1 MTELTKILHI
11 EDEPEILQITGMALE
26 LVGGFTI
33 QQADRGEK
41 ALEMLE
47 DFSPQLILSDV
58 QMPGLTGPETVA
70 RIRQTPGWEN
80 VPAVFLTA
88 RLMDGGAGLLVHP
101 KDLGVVAKPFD
112 PTTLADELRAIWAE
126 AETKAA

>member
-11 EDEPEILQITGMALE
+11 EDDPEILQITGMALE

-41 ALEMLE
+41 ALGIFRE
-47 DFSPQLILSDV
+47 FGPQLILSDV

-70 RIRQTPGWEN
+70 QIRQTPGWEN

-101 KDLGVVAKPFD
+101 RDLAVVPKPFD
-112 PTTLADELRAIWAE
+112 PATLSDELRRIWSEAE
-126 AETKAA
+126 AKAA